1 MASSV
6 EREGAREEVVS
17 VELPALAGWKKKKVL
32 ARFEGFPVKNYS
44 KLDAIATELHS
55 LKIVSP
61 MGQLLDKVE
70 RYFTKIKGEVDAM
83 ERTKDEE
90 SKKFQS
96 HNIDFDFHILI
107 RIKEAMV
114 DVSSSCMELALQ
126 ERREAKASGKKEPG
140 PKSDS
145 RTKGCA
151 KLLWKAFQFAF
162 RVYSFAGGHDDRAD
176 KLTREL
182 AHEIENDP
190 HHQ

>member
-17 VELPALAGWKKKKVL
+17 IELPALAGWKKKKVL

-90 SKKFQS
+90 YVQEISESQYRFRLPYPYKNQRSNGRCFLKLHGVGSTGEKGSKG
-96 HNIDFDFHILI
+96 L
-107 RIKEAMV
+107 RE
-114 DVSSSCMELALQ
+114 
-126 ERREAKASGKKEPG
+126 ERT
-140 PKSDS
+140 
-145 RTKGCA
+145 RTK
-151 KLLWKAFQFAF
+151 K
-162 RVYSFAGGHDDRAD
+162 
-176 KLTREL
+176 
-182 AHEIENDP
+182 
-190 HHQ
+190 